1 MSVAV
6 ISPKVEAALS
16 LIAAMEEGECHVIH
30 NVSWGE
36 YEELLAELGE
46 GYAVRVAYTE
56 GELELMSPLYRHE
69 KYKDLINAMVRV
81 LTMEMGLEMES
92 AGSTTLKIKRVR
104 RGAEPDT
111 CFYIQ
116 NAAHLI
122 GREHIDLQFDPPPD
136 IVFEVDV
143 TSKSTSKMKTY
154 ARFGV
159 PELWR
164 YDGKTFR
171 IYELL
176 GASYGERDTS
186 LTFAFLHAS
195 DLKAFLERSKMIGQN
210 ALLAE
215 FEAWVKERIKNE
227 GK

>member
-6 ISPKVEAALS
+6 LSPKVETALK
-16 LIAAMEEGECHVIH
+16 LIDAMEDGECQVIH
-30 NVSWGE
+30 DVSWEE
-36 YEELLAELGE
+36 YEELLAELGA
-46 GYAVRVAYTE
+46 GYAVRIAYTE

-69 KYKDLINAMVRV
+69 KYKDLINSMVRI

-92 AGSTTLKIKRVR
+92 AGSTTLKLNRVR

-116 NAAHLI
+116 NAAHLL
-122 GREHIDLQFDPPPD
+122 GRDQLDLRFDPPPD
-136 IVFEVDV
+136 IVFEVDI

-164 YDGKTFR
+164 YDGKTFH
-171 IYELL
+171 IYELI
-176 GASYGERDTS
+176 GTDYYERENS
-186 LTFAFLHAS
+186 FTFPFLRS
-195 DLKAFLERSKMIGQN
+195 NDLKAFLERSKIMGQN
-210 ALLAE
+210 TLLAE
-215 FEAWVKERIKNE
+215 FEAWVKERLTDE
-227 GK
+227 G